1 MRHLLAVALVLVV
14 CAPAVRAEDTP
25 AAKKTKEKLQKKVTV
40 KFKNDRLSDVVL
52 DLKDMVKGLRISID
66 TKGGV
71 SRNQR
76 ITYSGTDVTLADA
89 LTGMLKK
96 ASLTYTVTSQK
107 GNAYDGFIKITR
119 K

>member
-1 MRHLLAVALVLVV
+1 MRHLLAVALVLVI
-14 CAPAVRAEDTP
+14 CAPAAHAEDTP
-25 AAKKTKEKLQKKVTV
+25 AAKKTKEKLKKKVTV
-40 KFKNDRLSDVVL
+40 EFKNDRLSDVVE

-76 ITYSGTDVTLADA
+76 ITYSGTDVILADA
-89 LTGMLKK
+89 LTAMLKK
-96 ASLTYTVTSQK
+96 ADLTYTVISQK
-107 GNAYDGFIKITR
+107 GNAYDGLIRIKR